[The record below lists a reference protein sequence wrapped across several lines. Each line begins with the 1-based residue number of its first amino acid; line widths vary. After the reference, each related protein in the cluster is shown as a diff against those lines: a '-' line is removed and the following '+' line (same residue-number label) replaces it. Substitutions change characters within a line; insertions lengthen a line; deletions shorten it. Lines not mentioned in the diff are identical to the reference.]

1 MVSSVSGS
9 IRHIMDL
16 GLVQEE
22 KKRKIA
28 HIVNLAK
35 EMHLKLVMIKYTFK

>member
-16 GLVQEE
+16 GLVQE
-22 KKRKIA
+22 KKTENRA
-28 HIVNLAK
+28 YCQLGQRDALETRND
-35 EMHLKLVMIKYTFK
+35 

>member
-22 KKRKIA
+22 EEKTENRA
-28 HIVNLAK
+28 YCQLGQRDALETRND
-35 EMHLKLVMIKYTFK
+35 

>member
-22 KKRKIA
+22 KKTENRA
-28 HIVNLAK
+28 YCQLGQRDALETRND
-35 EMHLKLVMIKYTFK
+35 